1 MTNYRAR
8 GDPAKGGRRRKRRS
22 NLNCHRKKKVCLSR
36 KKKMKIQQKSFPR
49 SNEKGFTLI
58 EALIA
63 LAIFSIGILGVAA
76 MQLTAIN
83 SNAIAHVQTEATGIA
98 VDWMERLERLEY
110 TSENTHDDLKK
121 GSHGP
126 VTDGAYTIRWDVS
139 DGPINET
146 RLIQVTVTPK
156 NRLRG
161 RSVVTNF
168 IKSRR

>member
-1 MTNYRAR
+1 
-8 GDPAKGGRRRKRRS
+8 
-22 NLNCHRKKKVCLSR
+22 
-36 KKKMKIQQKSFPR
+36 MKTTQRTFPV

-76 MQLTAIN
+76 MQITAIN
-83 SNAIAHVQTEATGIA
+83 SNSVAQIQTDATGKA
-98 VDWMERLERLEY
+98 VDWMEYLQRLEY

-121 GSHGP
+121 GNHGP
-126 VTDGAYTIRWDVS
+126 VTEGAYRIKWNVS

-156 NRLRG
+156 NRVRG
-161 RSVVTNF
+161 RPVVMNF